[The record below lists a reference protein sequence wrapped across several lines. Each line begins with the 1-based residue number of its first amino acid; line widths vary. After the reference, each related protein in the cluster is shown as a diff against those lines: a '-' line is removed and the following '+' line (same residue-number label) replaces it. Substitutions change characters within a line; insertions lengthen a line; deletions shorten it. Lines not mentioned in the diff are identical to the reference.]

1 MRKHEAGGP
10 VAMAGKARP
19 GAGSSA
25 LPRAPGAA
33 GMMAAV
39 NDVTPTLDPASVQR
53 QAALTRMKRI
63 ALGLLLGAAVLY
75 ALATVLHHRWPG
87 SGWHYLAAFAE
98 AAMVGA
104 VADWFAVVAL
114 FRHPLGLR
122 IPHTAIIPSNKARI
136 GRNLAN
142 FICNNFLGTPQVL
155 AKLREFDAASRLA
168 AWLADPRHAAQLAE
182 HLAAAARYLLST
194 LDDER
199 VRHFLRG
206 SVLSRLEQI
215 DVSAV
220 AGELLALLTA
230 ERRHQ
235 ALLDEL
241 LQQLAALLEDE
252 GIQDKISEVV
262 ALELKMLKLLG
273 LDAVAGRI
281 ATRKLI
287 SALGNLMAEM
297 GADPEHPL
305 RLRFDDFMARSI
317 ERLRE
322 DPALRERGRELQSE
336 WLRHPALGQYLHGL
350 WDQLLAWLQADLQ
363 RSESTLRLR
372 VAEGAQGLG
381 QRLQQ
386 DAAMREWIN
395 AQLMQAAPAWIE
407 RYREDI
413 RAYITARVDAWPTE
427 ELTTEL
433 ERNIGRDL
441 QFVRINGTLVG
452 GLIGLLI
459 HSVTVAL
466 GG

>member
-1 MRKHEAGGP
+1 MIDG
-10 VAMAGKARP
+10 VNKA
-19 GAGSSA
+19 
-25 LPRAPGAA
+25 
-33 GMMAAV
+33 
-39 NDVTPTLDPASVQR
+39 TFILDPASAER
-53 QAALTRMKRI
+53 EAALVRMKRI
-63 ALGLLLGAAVLY
+63 ALGLLAAAAVLY
-75 ALATVLHHRWPG
+75 ALATVLGRSHP
-87 SGWHYLAAFAE
+87 GWHYLAAFAE

-122 IPHTAIIPSNKARI
+122 IPHTAIIPTNKARI

-155 AKLREFDAASRLA
+155 AKLREFDAGTRLA
-168 AWLADPRHAAQLAE
+168 HWLANPRHAEQLAE

-199 VRHFLRG
+199 VRHFLR
-206 SVLSRLEQI
+206 STVLAKLEQI
-215 DVSAV
+215 DVSAL

-230 ERRHQ
+230 DRRHQ
-235 ALLDEL
+235 ALLDEV
-241 LQQLAALLEDE
+241 LQQLARLLEDE
-252 GIQDKISEVV
+252 AVQEKVAEVV
-262 ALELKMLKLLG
+262 ASELRVLRVIG

-281 ATRKLI
+281 ATRKLV
-287 SALGNLMAEM
+287 SALGTLTAEM
-297 GADPEHPL
+297 GEDPDHPL
-305 RLRFDDFMARSI
+305 RLRFDDFMEHSI
-317 ERLRE
+317 RRLRE
-322 DPALRERGRELQSE
+322 DPALRERGRALQAE
-336 WLRHPALGQYLHGL
+336 WLRHPALAAYLHGL
-350 WDQLLAWLQADLQ
+350 WDQLLQWLQADLQ
-363 RSESTLRLR
+363 RSESTLRAR
-372 VAEGAQGLG
+372 VAEGARSLGL
-381 QRLQQ
+381 RLQG

-395 AQLMQAAPAWIE
+395 AQLMQAAPKWIE

-413 RAYITARVDAWPTE
+413 RGYIVARVDAWPTE

-459 HSVTVAL
+459 HTLTVAL

>member
-1 MRKHEAGGP
+1 MRKHEAGRPRG
-10 VAMAGKARP
+10 MGGKARC
-19 GAGSSA
+19 GAGSLV
-25 LPRAPGAA
+25 LPRAFPVPS
-33 GMMAAV
+33 MMERV
-39 NDVTPTLDPASVQR
+39 NKTTIPSDPAAAER
-53 QAALTRMKRI
+53 LAALVRMKRI
-63 ALGLLLGAAVLY
+63 ALGLLGAAAVLY
-75 ALATVLHHRWPG
+75 ALATMLGRSHP
-87 SGWHYLAAFAE
+87 GWHYLAAFAE

-122 IPHTAIIPSNKARI
+122 IPHTAIIPTNKARI

-155 AKLREFDAASRLA
+155 AKLQEFDAGTRLA
-168 AWLADPRHAAQLAE
+168 HWLAEPRHAEQMAQ
-182 HLAAAARYLLST
+182 HLSAAARYLLST

-199 VRHFLRG
+199 VRHFLRS
-206 SVLSRLEQI
+206 SVVARLEKV
-215 DVSAV
+215 DVSSL

-230 ERRHQ
+230 DRRHQ

-241 LQQLAALLEDE
+241 LQQLAGLLEDE
-252 GIQDKISEVV
+252 GVQERMAEVV
-262 ALELKMLKLLG
+262 ASELRVLKLVG
-273 LDAVAGRI
+273 LDAVAGRL

-287 SALGNLMAEM
+287 SALGNLMADM
-297 GADPEHPL
+297 GSDPDHPL
-305 RLRFDDFMARSI
+305 RLRFDDFMVRSI
-317 ERLRE
+317 ERLRD

-336 WLRHPALGQYLHGL
+336 WLRHPALAQYLHGL
-350 WDQLLAWLQADLQ
+350 WDQLLQWLQADLQ
-363 RSESTLRLR
+363 RSESSLRQR
-372 VAEGAQGLG
+372 VAQGAQGLG
-381 QRLQQ
+381 KRLLE

-413 RAYITARVDAWPTE
+413 RGYIVARVDAWPTE

-459 HSVTVAL
+459 HAVTVAL

>member
-1 MRKHEAGGP
+1 MIDR
-10 VAMAGKARP
+10 VNKA
-19 GAGSSA
+19 
-25 LPRAPGAA
+25 
-33 GMMAAV
+33 
-39 NDVTPTLDPASVQR
+39 TFTLDPASAER
-53 QAALTRMKRI
+53 EAALVRMKRI
-63 ALGLLLGAAVLY
+63 ALGLLVGAALLY
-75 ALATVLHHRWPG
+75 ALATVLGQSHP
-87 SGWHYLAAFAE
+87 GWHYLAAFAE

-122 IPHTAIIPSNKARI
+122 IPHTAIIPTNKARI

-155 AKLREFDAASRLA
+155 AKVREFDAAGRLA
-168 AWLADPRHAAQLAE
+168 GWLSDERHAQQLAQ

-199 VRHFLRG
+199 VRHFLR
-206 SVLSRLEQI
+206 STVLAKLGQI
-215 DVSAV
+215 DVSSL
-220 AGELLALLTA
+220 AGEVLALLTA
-230 ERRHQ
+230 DRRHQ

-241 LQQLAALLEDE
+241 LRQLAALLEE
-252 GIQDKISEVV
+252 ESIQEKVAEVV
-262 ALELKMLKLLG
+262 ASELKVLRLVG
-273 LDAVAGRI
+273 LDAVAGLI
-281 ATRKLI
+281 ATRKLV
-287 SALGNLMAEM
+287 SGLGNLIGEM
-297 GADPEHPL
+297 GEDPDHPL
-305 RLRFDDFMARSI
+305 RLRFDDFMAHSI
-317 ERLRE
+317 ERLRD
-322 DPALRERGRELQSE
+322 DPALRQRGRELQSE
-336 WLRHPALGQYLHGL
+336 WLAHPALAQYLHGL

-363 RSESTLRLR
+363 RSESTLRARLG
-372 VAEGAQGLG
+372 EGARELG
-381 QRLQQ
+381 RRLQE
-386 DAAMREWIN
+386 DTPMREWIN
-395 AQLMQAAPAWIE
+395 GQLMQAAPQWIE

-413 RAYITARVDAWPTE
+413 RGYIVARVDAWPTE

>member
-1 MRKHEAGGP
+1 
-10 VAMAGKARP
+10 
-19 GAGSSA
+19 
-25 LPRAPGAA
+25 
-33 GMMAAV
+33 
-39 NDVTPTLDPASVQR
+39 
-53 QAALTRMKRI
+53 MKRI

-75 ALATVLHHRWPG
+75 ALATVLGHQHP
-87 SGWHYLAAFAE
+87 GWHYLAAFAE

-122 IPHTAIIPSNKARI
+122 IPHTAIIPTNKARI

-155 AKLREFDAASRLA
+155 AKVREFDAASRLA
-168 AWLADPRHAAQLAE
+168 GWLANPRHAEQLAE
-182 HLAAAARYLLST
+182 HLSAAARYLLST

-199 VRHFLRG
+199 VRHFLR
-206 SVLSRLEQI
+206 STVLAKLEQL
-215 DVSAV
+215 DVSAL
-220 AGELLALLTA
+220 AGEMLALLTA

-241 LQQLAALLEDE
+241 LRQLAALLEDE
-252 GIQDKISEVV
+252 GIQEKVAEIVASELRVLRV
-262 ALELKMLKLLG
+262 IG

-287 SALGNLMAEM
+287 SALGTLTAEM
-297 GADPEHPL
+297 GAEPDHPL
-305 RLRFDDFMARSI
+305 RLRFDDFMAHSI

-322 DPALRERGRELQSE
+322 DPALRQRGRELQSE
-336 WLRHPALGQYLHGL
+336 WLRHPALAQYLHGL
-350 WDQLLAWLQADLQ
+350 WDQLLQWLQADLQ
-363 RSESTLRLR
+363 RSESTLRAR
-372 VAEGAQGLG
+372 VAEGARTLG
-381 QRLQQ
+381 QRLQG

-395 AQLMQAAPAWIE
+395 AQLMQAAPKWIE

-413 RAYITARVDAWPTE
+413 RAYIVARVDAWQTE

-459 HSVTVAL
+459 HTLTVAL

>member
-1 MRKHEAGGP
+1 
-10 VAMAGKARP
+10 MAGKARP
-19 GAGSSA
+19 RAGSSA
-25 LPRAPGAA
+25 LARGTREAVMSHVVNKATFSLDD
-33 GMMAAV
+33 AAV
-39 NDVTPTLDPASVQR
+39 ERL
-53 QAALTRMKRI
+53 AALARMKRI
-63 ALGLLLGAAVLY
+63 ALALLAGAAVLY
-75 ALATVLHHRWPG
+75 ALATVLGQRHP
-87 SGWHYLAAFAE
+87 GWHYLAAFAE

-122 IPHTAIIPSNKARI
+122 IPHTAIIPTNKARI

-155 AKLREFDAASRLA
+155 AKLREFDAAARLA
-168 AWLADPRHAAQLAE
+168 GWLADERHAQQIAQ

-199 VRHFLRG
+199 VRHFLR
-206 SVLSRLEQI
+206 STVLDKLGQI
-215 DVSAV
+215 DVSAL
-220 AGELLALLTA
+220 AGEVLALLTA
-230 ERRHQ
+230 DRRHQ

-241 LQQLAALLEDE
+241 LRQLAALLEE
-252 GIQDKISEVV
+252 EAIQEKVAEVV
-262 ALELKMLKLLG
+262 ASELKVLRLVG

-281 ATRKLI
+281 ATRKLV
-287 SALGNLMAEM
+287 SGLGNLIGEM
-297 GADPEHPL
+297 GEDPQHPL
-305 RLRFDDFMARSI
+305 RLRFDDFMAHSI
-317 ERLRE
+317 ERLRD
-322 DPALRERGRELQSE
+322 DPALRQRGRELQSE
-336 WLRHPALGQYLHGL
+336 WLAHPALAQYLHGL

-363 RSESTLRLR
+363 RSESTLRAR

-381 QRLQQ
+381 RRLQE
-386 DAAMREWIN
+386 DVAMREWIN
-395 AQLMQAAPAWIE
+395 AQLVEAAPQWID

-413 RAYITARVDAWPTE
+413 RTYIVARVDAWPTE

-459 HSVTVAL
+459 HTVTVAL

>member
-1 MRKHEAGGP
+1 MN
-10 VAMAGKARP
+10 KAT
-19 GAGSSA
+19 
-25 LPRAPGAA
+25 L
-33 GMMAAV
+33 
-39 NDVTPTLDPASVQR
+39 TLDPASAER
-53 QAALTRMKRI
+53 EAALVRMKRI

-75 ALATVLHHRWPG
+75 ALATVLGHQHP
-87 SGWHYLAAFAE
+87 GWHYLAAFAE

-122 IPHTAIIPSNKARI
+122 IPHTAIIPTNKARI

-155 AKLREFDAASRLA
+155 AKVREFDAASRLA
-168 AWLADPRHAAQLAE
+168 GWLANPRHAEQLAE
-182 HLAAAARYLLST
+182 HLSAAARYLLST

-199 VRHFLRG
+199 VRHFLR
-206 SVLSRLEQI
+206 STVLAKLEQL
-215 DVSAV
+215 DVSAL
-220 AGELLALLTA
+220 AGEMLALLTA

-241 LQQLAALLEDE
+241 LRQLAALLEDE
-252 GIQDKISEVV
+252 GIQEKVAEIVASELRVLRV
-262 ALELKMLKLLG
+262 IG

-287 SALGNLMAEM
+287 SALGTLTAEM
-297 GADPEHPL
+297 GAEPDHPL
-305 RLRFDDFMARSI
+305 RLRFDDFMAHSI

-322 DPALRERGRELQSE
+322 DPALRQRGRELQSE
-336 WLRHPALGQYLHGL
+336 WLRHPALAQYLHGL
-350 WDQLLAWLQADLQ
+350 WDQLLQWLQADLQ
-363 RSESTLRLR
+363 RSESTLRAR
-372 VAEGAQGLG
+372 VAEGARTLG
-381 QRLQQ
+381 QRLQG

-395 AQLMQAAPAWIE
+395 AQLMQAAPKWIE

-413 RAYITARVDAWPTE
+413 RAYIVARVDAWQTE

-459 HSVTVAL
+459 HTLTVAL